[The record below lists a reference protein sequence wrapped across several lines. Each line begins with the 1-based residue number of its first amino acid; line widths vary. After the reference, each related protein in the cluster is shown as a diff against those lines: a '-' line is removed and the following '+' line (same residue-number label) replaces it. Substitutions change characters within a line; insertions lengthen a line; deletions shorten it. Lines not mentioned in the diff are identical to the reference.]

1 MIIATAGHVDHGKTS
16 LVRALTGQE
25 TDRTAEERQRG
36 MSIDLGFA
44 HLPTP
49 NGIGIDL
56 VDVPGH
62 ERFMRTLMVGV
73 GAVDAVM
80 LVVAAD
86 EGVMPQTLEHIELIS
101 LLGIDRVVVVL
112 TKIFRSPAQARASL
126 STQLRVLIAES
137 GPEHVEVVEVDS
149 VTGLGIDVLRRVLLN
164 MTQHPQQPQHRL
176 LERFWVD
183 RHFHRPGAAHV
194 VTGTLYQGRITPGQT
209 LRLTPSGAELKVRF
223 IQRHGRTVEALSAGQ
238 RGALDLG
245 GPVNDEDIE
254 RGSQLLSADAWLMTR
269 RFDARIDKQTGA
281 SWRGDLQVHL
291 AGATVSARQVPLR
304 DVESDP
310 GHTYSQW
317 ILDVPLA
324 CRFGDRFIVRNAT
337 SRSLVASGMVIDPQ
351 APTRGRQRPDRLAA
365 LKAMDQANPAAAM
378 GALFDTLPDG
388 LDLHGFARSRHLP
401 RTELGAAISEVSQ
414 IEPVFHRRGWACWER
429 QLLAWKTSIKDEVCR
444 WHLQQPE
451 RRGPTLAAL
460 ARTLAVPSDSRLLG
474 FAIRDLL
481 DSGDLRQSGP
491 CLHQPGH
498 SPQPG
503 AASEALFRR
512 MAPLFRI
519 CAPRP
524 PVIGE
529 LLDTLQ
535 IERDAL
541 QTALDEL
548 TAVGALVFV
557 GRNRYLLPESAD
569 TLYRAAAEL
578 AQRSP
583 DASFSA
589 ADFRDHT
596 GIGRNHS
603 VAVLEYLDR
612 SGLTRLRNARRWL
625 VGPGAP

>member
-44 HLPTP
+44 YLSTP
-49 NGIGIDL
+49 DGVGIDL

-86 EGVMPQTLEHIELIS
+86 KGVMPQTLEHIELIG
-101 LLGIDRVVVVL
+101 LLGIDQVVVVL
-112 TKIFRSPAQARASL
+112 TKILRSSSDARASL
-126 STQLRVLIAES
+126 GSQLRTLITEG
-137 GPEHVEVVEVDS
+137 GPVHVELFEVDS
-149 VTGLGIDVLRRVLLN
+149 TTGLGIDTLRRALLN
-164 MTQHPQQPQHRL
+164 MAQRMPKPRHGL

-194 VTGTLYQGRITPGQT
+194 VTGTLYQGRVVPGQT
-209 LRLTPSGAELKVRF
+209 LQLTPSGVEVRVRS
-223 IQRHGRTVEALSAGQ
+223 IQRHGRVVETLEAGQ

-245 GPVNDEDIE
+245 GPLNDTAVE
-254 RGSQLLSADAWLMTR
+254 RGSHLLHAEAWSTTQ
-269 RFDARIDKQTGA
+269 RFDARLVITTGA
-281 SWRGDLQVHL
+281 NWRGDLQVHL

-304 DVESDP
+304 DLTSDEGP
-310 GHTYSQW
+310 IYSQW
-317 ILDVPLA
+317 ILDEPLA

-337 SRSLVASGMVIDPQ
+337 SRSLVASGVVVDPQ
-351 APTRGRQRPDRLAA
+351 APGRGRQKPDRLAT
-365 LKAMDQANPAAAM
+365 LRGMDQADPGMAIQS
-378 GALFDTLPDG
+378 LLDTLPDG
-388 LDLHGFARSRHLP
+388 LNLDGFARSRHLP
-401 RTELGAAISEVSQ
+401 HTALDEAVS
-414 IEPVFHRRGWACWER
+414 IASKIRPVYRRRGWVCWAN
-429 QLLAWKTSIKDEVCR
+429 QLLQCKASIENEIAV
-444 WHLQQPE
+444 WHREQPE

-460 ARTLAVPSDSRLLG
+460 SRALAVSADSRLLG
-474 FAIRDLL
+474 FAVRDLL
-481 DSGDLRQSGP
+481 DSGQLRQSGP

-498 SPQPG
+498 SPQPSP
-503 AASEALFRR
+503 ASETLLAR
-512 MAPLFRI
+512 MTPLFQA

-524 PVIGE
+524 PIIGE
-529 LLDTLQ
+529 LLEGLQ
-535 IERDAL
+535 IDREAL
-541 QTALDEL
+541 QAALDEL

-557 GRNRYLLPESAD
+557 GRNRYLLPDSAD
-569 TLYRAAAEL
+569 ALYRAAAEL
-578 AQRSP
+578 AQRTP
-583 DASFSA
+583 DAGFGA